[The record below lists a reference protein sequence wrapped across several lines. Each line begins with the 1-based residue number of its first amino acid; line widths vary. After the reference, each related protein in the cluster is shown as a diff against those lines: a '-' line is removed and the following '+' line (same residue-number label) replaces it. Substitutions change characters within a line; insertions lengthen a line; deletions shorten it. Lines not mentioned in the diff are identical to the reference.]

1 MWPGRKS
8 HWDKS
13 LFATTQ
19 LPLANALNFSTS
31 PLKASRAF
39 CISRNALWKYAHPKT
54 HISLSHANIANA
66 LSTVSGEAPQEPV
79 ASKKSGVVYE
89 KRLIEQYINEH
100 GTEPSTGVA
109 LAADDL
115 LPLSSSRIA
124 RPRPPTLTSI
134 PALLATFQNE
144 WDSLALETYN
154 LREQLARTRE
164 ELATALYQHDAAV
177 RVIARLT
184 KERNEAR
191 DSLSRIT
198 VAGGSG
204 ANGDDMAVDTEGLPE
219 ALAARVDEVHQ
230 ELSKGRKKRPVPKEW
245 VTPDEV
251 AAFEVTATTALPVA
265 QTTSLDTEGVY
276 AAVGG
281 LQGQAAIYAVAAD
294 SLEREIPVGEP
305 ATSTLWTGSK
315 LIFGTSNGGLKVFE
329 GGNQVAAA
337 SEHSGPTTGLSVHPS
352 GDIIASVGADKSL
365 ILYELASLK
374 RVSRTFVD
382 ASLTTVAF
390 HPDGHLV
397 AAGTTTGDVKL
408 YMTKTLEQAAV
419 FKLGAPIQALT
430 FSENGF
436 WLAATAKGQNSVTV
450 FDLRK
455 EGDAATA
462 KVLETGG
469 PVQSLAWDYTGQYLA
484 TAGPSGLTIQQYA
497 KGGKKWAE
505 PFRNATGAVAVRWG
519 ESGKTLVAV
528 NGDGVISVVGVKA

>member
-1 MWPGRKS
+1 MLCG
-8 HWDKS
+8 
-13 LFATTQ
+13 
-19 LPLANALNFSTS
+19 
-31 PLKASRAF
+31 
-39 CISRNALWKYAHPKT
+39 I
-54 HISLSHANIANA
+54 
-66 LSTVSGEAPQEPV
+66 SGEAPQEPV

-100 GTEPSTGVA
+100 GTEPSTGEA
-109 LAADDL
+109 LTAEDL
-115 LPLSSSRIA
+115 LPINSSRIA

-164 ELATALYQHDAAV
+164 ELATSLYQHDAAV

-184 KERNEAR
+184 KERDEAR
-191 DSLSRIT
+191 HALSRIT
-198 VAGGSG
+198 VSGGG
-204 ANGDDMAVDTEGLPE
+204 ANAAADEMAVDTEGLPE

-230 ELSKGRKKRPVPKEW
+230 ELSKGRKKRPVPEGW
-245 VTPDEV
+245 VKPSEV
-251 AAFEVTATTALPVA
+251 AAFEITATNALPIA
-265 QTTSLDTEGVY
+265 QTSCLDTEGAY
-276 AAVGG
+276 AAVAG
-281 LQGQAAIYAVAAD
+281 LEGKAAIYAVAAD
-294 SLEREIPVGEP
+294 SLEREITVGEP

-315 LIFGTSNGGLKVFE
+315 LIFGTGNGGVKVFE

-352 GDIIASVGADKSL
+352 GDIIASVGTDKSL
-365 ILYELASLK
+365 VLYDLASLK

-397 AAGTTTGDVKL
+397 AAGTVTGDVRL
-408 YMTKTLEQAAV
+408 YMSKTLEQAAV

-462 KVLETGG
+462 KVLETGA
-469 PVQSLAWDYTGQYLA
+469 VQSLAWDYTGQYLA

-497 KGGKKWAE
+497 KGSKKWAE

-528 NGDGVISVVGVKA
+528 NGEGVVSVVGVKA